1 MVVLNPK
8 LKILCRSELYLYLK
22 KKIKKN
28 TLILIIESNLEIKN
42 LKNKI
47 ILLKQ
52 NENTFT
58 KSFKIA

>member
-1 MVVLNPK
+1 MVN
-8 LKILCRSELYLYLK
+8 ELYLYLK

-47 ILLKQ
+47 NLLKK
-52 NENTFT
+52 NEN
-58 KSFKIA
+58 KLKNDYRA